1 MTMLELIG
9 HHKTALRAV
18 VDRQPAAMEG
28 LVAGLVSVAGAPSS
42 VAVVTGPA
50 VGPAASPA
58 ERAASGVE
66 RSSSWKSDGHAR
78 AYCGSLKAAASCSCR
93 SASSNSC
100 ALSWSVV
107 AFSA

>member
-50 VGPAASPA
+50 VGSAASPA

-66 RSSSWKSDGHAR
+66 RSSSWKSDGQAR
-78 AYCGSLKAAASCSCR
+78 ALLRLVKGGRKLFMPFGEFQLLRPELIGCCVLG
-93 SASSNSC
+93 
-100 ALSWSVV
+100 
-107 AFSA
+107 